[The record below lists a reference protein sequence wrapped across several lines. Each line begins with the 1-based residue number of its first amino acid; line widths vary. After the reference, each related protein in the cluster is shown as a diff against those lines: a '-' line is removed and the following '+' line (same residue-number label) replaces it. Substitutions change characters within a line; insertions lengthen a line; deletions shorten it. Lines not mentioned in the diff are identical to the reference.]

1 MKCENVLHIL
11 KTLKN
16 CCWLKRSWTKYP
28 PVGHY
33 VNPERD
39 RRISRMYLRMSCVFR
54 LIQCRWYSRR
64 SVRVL
69 LLTTRSST
77 QQQYYPRPNGYT
89 ISYSIKLIINSDP
102 PSEDICPNYSRCLPT
117 VLSEVLQGI
126 VLCILLTRCE
136 VEHNNE
142 SHNPKWITHIFFLL
156 GPRWYWV
163 FTMMIKIW
171 WQDAYGSPQLQRTF
185 CPRRTFCPPQERTSS

>member
-1 MKCENVLHIL
+1 
-11 KTLKN
+11 
-16 CCWLKRSWTKYP
+16 
-28 PVGHY
+28 
-33 VNPERD
+33 
-39 RRISRMYLRMSCVFR
+39 MSCIFWRRWKIVVGWNGHELNTHR
-54 LIQCRWYSRR
+54 LGITSTQRETGGSRVCIYECRVS
-64 SVRVL
+64 SVWFNVGG
-69 LLTTRSST
+69 TVGGPCVSSSLQQAAAQ